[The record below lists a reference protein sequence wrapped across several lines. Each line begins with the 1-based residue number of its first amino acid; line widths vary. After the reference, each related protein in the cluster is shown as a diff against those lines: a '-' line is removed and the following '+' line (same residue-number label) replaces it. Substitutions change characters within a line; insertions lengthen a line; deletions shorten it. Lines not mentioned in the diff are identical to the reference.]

1 VAVTY
6 ITWIWGDKY
15 GEDDVNKLAAGI
27 RRNTR
32 QNFRF
37 VVFSDRKLKVAPPIE
52 VKTIEDKD
60 LIGRGCFCRLRMF
73 DPEWQKRHGFDDVMI
88 SLDLDLVIT
97 ANVDTLF
104 KRKEKFLIL
113 KGVNAVN
120 PNPLNCSLMMLRAG
134 AMADIWQKFS
144 LEAAE
149 TMKYHEF
156 PDDQG
161 WIWHRAKVPDGWVG
175 GPSSGVYA
183 FMKPGWPFQI
193 GQSLPRG
200 AVIVAFVGSKKPSQ
214 FSRLDWVARHW
225 RSGL

>member
-1 VAVTY
+1 MTY

-15 GEDDVNKLAAGI
+15 GEEDVNKLAASIG
-27 RRNTR
+27 RNTR
-32 QNFRF
+32 ENHRF
-37 VVFSDRKLKVAPPIE
+37 VVFSDRKLKVAPPAE
-52 VKTIEDKD
+52 VKTIEDKH

-73 DPEWQKRHGFDDVMI
+73 DPEWQMRHGFDDKIV

-97 ANVDTLF
+97 ANVDALF
-104 KRKEKFLIL
+104 RRKEKFLIL

-134 AMADIWQKFS
+134 EMPQIWQKFS
-144 LEAAE
+144 IDKVE

-161 WIWHRAKVPDGWVG
+161 WIWHLVQFPDGWVG
-175 GPSSGVYA
+175 GSSSGVYG
-183 FMKPGWPFQI
+183 FRKPGWPFQN
-193 GQSLPRG
+193 GQALPRG

-214 FSRLDWVARHW
+214 YSRLDWVMRHW
-225 RSGL
+225 RSGQ